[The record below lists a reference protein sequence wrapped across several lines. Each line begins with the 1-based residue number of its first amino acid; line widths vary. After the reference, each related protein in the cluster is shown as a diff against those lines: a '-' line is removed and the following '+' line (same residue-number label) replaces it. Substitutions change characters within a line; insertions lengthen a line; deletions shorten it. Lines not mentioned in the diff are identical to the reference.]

1 MNYRCWRRT
10 DSTKLPPRSGTSTNM
25 LGQMGNWRSGG
36 RWTSWTSQFAVLAPL
51 VVGPTAN
58 HHPHDISPPSD
69 SGLLIRLQQHSGR
82 RAARPGTRRI
92 FSFAPGI
99 ESRIRGDTGFDV
111 AASNSLTGRA
121 ASGMPSA
128 PSFERRGAA
137 SGLNSGSQFL
147 VFAYRFSDCIVLG
160 HDSDQGWTSE
170 ATRGDHGDGGGEPQW
185 GGEHCLL

>member
-111 AASNSLTGRA
+111 AASNSLTRRA
-121 ASGMPSA
+121 ECVCSE
-128 PSFERRGAA
+128 FRR
-137 SGLNSGSQFL
+137 SGSGFRKLEFRKFL
-147 VFAYRFSDCIVLG
+147 VFGYRFSDCIVLG